1 MSLFYVAQ
9 KFIWHKNNKAEII
22 FLYFLVLFFK
32 TVLFSFFIKSNHA
45 YKN

>member
-1 MSLFYVAQ
+1 M
-9 KFIWHKNNKAEII
+9 WHKNLYGTKNNKAEII